1 MNFQIIITP
10 AGEELVVVP
19 RGEFDALLA
28 RGGDEEAEDR
38 MTVRIAQAVRARL
51 AAGEERLVAAG
62 SDVRPPKPN
71 LGIGE
76 RIRAA
81 RKARRMSQVELAA
94 AAGIGQ
100 GYLSEIERGEKT
112 PSDEVLERLV
122 AALGMTLTGR

>member
-51 AAGEERLVAAG
+51 AAGEEHLVAAG
-62 SDVRPPKPN
+62 PDGRPPKPN

-81 RKARRMSQVELAA
+81 RKARRMGQVELAA